1 MRQATVLTLAFLLCW
16 LAFMLLAAVADAE
29 PAQCQRALAMVEEM
43 HDAEAALADMK
54 ALYAQVCAE
63 RPRRRECIA
72 QRAEIRAYEAELR
85 ELERETL
92 LALRACNA
100 GRATR
105 KASAP

>member
-1 MRQATVLTLAFLLCW
+1 MTLALLLCW
-16 LAFMLLAAVADAE
+16 LAFMLLTTVADAE

-63 RPRRRECIA
+63 RPKRRECVT
-72 QRAEIRAYEAELR
+72 QRNEIRAYEVELL

-92 LALRACNA
+92 AALRSCNA

-105 KASAP
+105 RASVP